1 VPLLAC
7 PAVPVVDMIVGM
19 KRTPG
24 HRKRIR
30 HYHDPGHI
38 HELTFS
44 CYHRWPLLTN
54 NVWRGML
61 AESIDRAMEGHRYR
75 WAAFIFMPEHVH
87 LMIYPLAEADTIDA
101 LLKAIK
107 RPFSY
112 RIKQL
117 LIQSRSRPLARLT
130 VHQRPGVM
138 RFRYWQEG
146 PGYDRNFTKPST
158 VLAAIDYLHHN
169 LVRRRLVKTAVD
181 WKWSSARYYL
191 FEPPQQYAGLPTVHS
206 LPAEWLNEP
215 A

>member
-1 VPLLAC
+1 VVRRVPLLAC
-7 PAVPVVDMIVGM
+7 PAVPVLDMMAGM

-38 HELTFS
+38 HGLTFS

-54 NVWRGML
+54 DVWRRML
-61 AESIDRAMEGHRYR
+61 AESIDRAMKGHGYR
-75 WAAFIFMPEHVH
+75 LTAFVFMPEHVH
-87 LMIYPLAEADTIDA
+87 LMIYPLAEASRIDA

-117 LIQSRSRPLARLT
+117 LVGSRSRLLERLT

-138 RFRYWQEG
+138 TFRYWQEG
-146 PGYDRNFTKPST
+146 PGYDRNFTKSSA
-158 VLAAIDYLHHN
+158 VLDAIDYLHHN
-169 LVRRRLVKTAVD
+169 PVRRQLSRGALIPATAGRVD
-181 WKWSSARYYL
+181 TS
-191 FEPPQQYAGLPTVHS
+191 Q
-206 LPAEWLNEP
+206 
-215 A
+215 